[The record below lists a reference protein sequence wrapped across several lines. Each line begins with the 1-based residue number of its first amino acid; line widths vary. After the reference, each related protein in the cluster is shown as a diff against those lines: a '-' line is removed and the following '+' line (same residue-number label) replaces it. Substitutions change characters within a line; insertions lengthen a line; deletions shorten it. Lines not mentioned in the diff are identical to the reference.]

1 MRFVGQGKIQMS
13 DWSAGYVTEVG
24 YPYGYYRD
32 LTPHNLA
39 LAALSKGIAAPGL
52 DGGPT
57 RVLELGC
64 GQGYS
69 ANLIAA
75 ANPALDYTAIDF
87 NPAHIAGASAL
98 AAEAETKNIRF
109 REASFEEFANEKS
122 EAPFDI
128 ITLHGVYSWVS
139 AEQRAH
145 VIRIAREKLRP
156 GGLLY
161 LSYNCYPGWAA
172 SVPIHRLFADV
183 AAASPQEP
191 VEVRIANA
199 FRIFKVLGRNG
210 ARFLEANPAVAERF
224 GKLEPLPV
232 NYLAHEFLNANWT
245 VFHSADVNRDM
256 AQAKLTFVGSARI
269 LEHLDPLNLTDAQQ
283 HLLGQV
289 KDPARRESFRD
300 LIVNQEFRRD
310 IFIKGAYEP
319 AARPLERW
327 RDLRF
332 ALTARAQDVELK
344 IKGQLAEA
352 TLARESYGALLEKLD
367 SGPAS
372 LRQLIELPKL
382 GALGLAGL
390 QNHLLILLA
399 QGACQLALPA
409 LAEAARTKATESF
422 NCAILARAPR
432 DATYGFLASPVT
444 GTGVAVDRIG
454 QLALLTMSQG
464 YANREDFISRML
476 NDNPASGTATEPA
489 PPEPLRDALA
499 RFDENILPVL
509 KRLKIFTGAAR
520 FDQAPGNLAAREEAP
535 SYENWPSPRDARA
548 DLSALPT

>member
-1 MRFVGQGKIQMS
+1 MS

-39 LAALSKGIAAPGL
+39 LAALSKGVAAPGL
-52 DGGPT
+52 DGAPV

-75 ANPALDYTAIDF
+75 ANPAIDYTAIDF

-98 AAEAETKNIRF
+98 AAEAGTKNARF
-109 REASFEEFANEKS
+109 REASFEEFANDKG
-122 EAPFDI
+122 EAPFDV

-156 GGLLY
+156 GGILY
-161 LSYNCYPGWAA
+161 VSYNCYPGWAA

-183 AAASPQEP
+183 AAGSPHEP

-199 FRIFKVLGRNG
+199 FHIFKVLGRNG

-224 GKLEPLPV
+224 GQLEPLPV

-269 LEHLDPLNLTDAQQ
+269 LDHLDPLNLTDAQQ
-283 HLLGQV
+283 HLLNQV
-289 KDPARRESFRD
+289 KDPARREWFRD

-319 AARPLERW
+319 AASPLERW

-332 ALTARAQDVELK
+332 ALTSRAQDIELK

-352 TLARESYGALLEKLD
+352 TLAPETYGALLEKLD

-372 LRQLIELPKL
+372 LRQLIEQPKL
-382 GALGLAGL
+382 NALGPAAL

-409 LAEAARTKATESF
+409 LAEATRMKTTESF
-422 NCAILARAPR
+422 NRAILARAPR
-432 DATYGFLASPVT
+432 DSTYGFLASPVT
-444 GTGVAVDRIG
+444 GTGVAIDRIG
-454 QLALLTMSQG
+454 QLALLAMSEG
-464 YANREDFISRML
+464 HANREDFISRML
-476 NDNPASGTATEPA
+476 NENPPARRDAEPTLA
-489 PPEPLRDALA
+489 EPLRGALA
-499 RFDENILPVL
+499 RFDENKLPVL

-520 FDQAPGNLAAREEAP
+520 FDQAPRNLASREEAP
-535 SYENWPSPRDARA
+535 SYQNRPAKHDARA
-548 DLSALPT
+548 ELSPLPT